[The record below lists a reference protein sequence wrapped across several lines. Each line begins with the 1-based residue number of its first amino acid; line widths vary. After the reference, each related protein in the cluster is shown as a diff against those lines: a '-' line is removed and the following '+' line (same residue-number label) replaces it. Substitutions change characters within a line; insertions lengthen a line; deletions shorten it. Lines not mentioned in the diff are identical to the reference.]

1 MVPSKPRSKSLD
13 HLVTFVALGAVVG
26 GFVQGLSGF
35 AFGLTAMAIWAWSVE
50 PVLAGPLVAFG
61 TLFGQILP
69 IGTVLRGLDA
79 GLIWPFVA
87 GGVLGVPLG
96 VALLPHLDQLVFK
109 LSVGV
114 LLLCWC
120 PAMLLARDIPRIT
133 GGGRLADAFVGWI
146 GGIMCGIAGLNGPAP
161 TLWTTLRG
169 WERDRQ
175 RAVFQ
180 TFSLV
185 TQALTIAAYL
195 ATGII
200 KAGTAWLFAVVVPAM
215 LIPTLVGARLYR
227 SFTDAGFRRIVLGL
241 LALSGAILVATSVP
255 ALFW

>member
-1 MVPSKPRSKSLD
+1 M
-13 HLVTFVALGAVVG
+13 AG

-35 AFGLTAMAIWAWSVE
+35 AFGLTAMAIWAWSIE

-61 TLFGQILP
+61 TLFGQLLS
-69 IGTVLRGLDA
+69 IGTVRRGMEA
-79 GLIWPFVA
+79 GLIWPLVA
-87 GGVLGVPLG
+87 GGTLGVPLG
-96 VALLPHLDQLVFK
+96 VALLPHIDQLAFK
-109 LSVGV
+109 LGVGV
-114 LLLCWC
+114 LLLVWR
-120 PAMLLARDIPRIT
+120 PAMLVARDISRIT
-133 GGGRLADAFVGWI
+133 GGGRLADALVGWI

-169 WERDRQ
+169 WGRDRQ

-200 KAGTAWLFAVVVPAM
+200 QTGTAWLFAVIVPAM

-255 ALFW
+255 AFFQ

>member
-1 MVPSKPRSKSLD
+1 VLNLELADEGHAELLRSKSLD
-13 HLVTFVALGAVVG
+13 HLVTFVALGAMAG

-35 AFGLTAMAIWAWSVE
+35 AFGLTAMAIWAWSIE

-61 TLFGQILP
+61 TLFGQLLS
-69 IGTVLRGLDA
+69 IGTVRRGMEA

-87 GGVLGVPLG
+87 GGTLGVPLG
-96 VALLPHLDQLVFK
+96 VALLPHLDQLAFK
-109 LSVGV
+109 LGVGV
-114 LLLCWC
+114 LLLLWC
-120 PAMLLARDIPRIT
+120 PALLVARDIPRIT
-133 GGGRLADAFVGWI
+133 GGGRLADAVVGWI

-161 TLWTTLRG
+161 TLWTALRG
-169 WERDRQ
+169 WGRDRQ

-200 KAGTAWLFAVVVPAM
+200 QTGTA
-215 LIPTLVGARLYR
+215 GCSR
-227 SFTDAGFRRIVLGL
+227 
-241 LALSGAILVATSVP
+241 
-255 ALFW
+255 

>member
-1 MVPSKPRSKSLD
+1 
-13 HLVTFVALGAVVG
+13 
-26 GFVQGLSGF
+26 
-35 AFGLTAMAIWAWSVE
+35 MAIWAWSIE

-61 TLFGQILP
+61 TLFGQLLS
-69 IGTVLRGLDA
+69 IGTVRRGMKA
-79 GLIWPFVA
+79 GLIWPLVA
-87 GGVLGVPLG
+87 GGILGVPLG
-96 VALLPHLDQLVFK
+96 VALLPHIDQLAFK
-109 LSVGV
+109 LGVGV
-114 LLLCWC
+114 LLLVWR
-120 PAMLLARDIPRIT
+120 PAMLVARDIPRIT
-133 GGGRLADAFVGWI
+133 GGGRLADALVGWI

-169 WERDRQ
+169 WGRDRQ

-200 KAGTAWLFAVVVPAM
+200 QTGTAWLFAVIVPAM

-255 ALFW
+255 AFFWKITEKYRWVG

>member
-1 MVPSKPRSKSLD
+1 LQRLTRSNSLD
-13 HLVTFVALGAVVG
+13 HLVIFVALGAAVG

-61 TLFGQILP
+61 TLFGQILS
-69 IGTVLRGLDA
+69 IGTVRRGLDA

-96 VALLPHLDQLVFK
+96 VALLPHLDQRAFELG
-109 LSVGV
+109 VGV
-114 LLLCWC
+114 LLLVWC
-120 PAMLLARDIPRIT
+120 PAMLLARELPRIT
-133 GGGRLADAFVGWI
+133 GGGRLADGLVGWI

-169 WERDRQ
+169 WGRDRQ

-185 TQALTIAAYL
+185 TQTLTIAAYL
-195 ATGII
+195 VTGII
-200 KAGTAWLFAVVVPAM
+200 QAGSAWLFAVILPAM

-227 SFTDAGFRRIVLGL
+227 SFTDTVFQRVVLGL
-241 LALSGAILVATSVP
+241 LGLSGAILVATSAP
-255 ALFW
+255 AFLS